1 MDIYPDKA
9 DRLLFETR
17 SSLNLI
23 RVWEKL
29 NGFRYLT
36 LDGVQH
42 GGHIPGQPGRLILP
56 YFKGA
61 AAALIFLDKPKD
73 YLFMGLGMA
82 ALPSFFR
89 AIQPDAEIDIA
100 EIDPSVTHTAKE
112 WFGFREDAQTK
123 VHHGDGREFVKATKK
138 KYDAV
143 FLDAY
148 QELGIPSHMMTLEFM
163 REVRAV
169 LKPGGVAVSNL
180 WGSAVN
186 TNFGPSV
193 KTLMAAFEHLYQF
206 KSYTYNFIF
215 VCDTRPDEIPAH
227 ELLKRAKKADER
239 YDTGFSLLQ
248 MVRRNYSKV
257 EEGEYGGEIIGDF
270 SV

>member
-1 MDIYPDKA
+1 MDIYPDKS

-42 GGHIPGQPGRLILP
+42 GGHIPGQTGRLILP

-61 AAALIFLDKPKD
+61 AAALIFLDKPRD

-89 AIQPDAEIDIA
+89 AIQPEAEIDIA
-100 EIDPSVTHTAKE
+100 EIDPSVTQTAKD
-112 WFGFREDAQTK
+112 WFGFREDALTR
-123 VHHGDGREFVKATKK
+123 VHHGDGREFVKTTKK

-163 REVRAV
+163 QEVRAV

-206 KSYTYNFIF
+206 RSYTYNFIF
-215 VCDTRPDEIPAH
+215 ICDTKPDEIPAH
-227 ELLKRAKKADER
+227 GLLKKAKKADER

-257 EEGEYGGEIIGDF
+257 EEGEYEGEDELRD
-270 SV
+270 